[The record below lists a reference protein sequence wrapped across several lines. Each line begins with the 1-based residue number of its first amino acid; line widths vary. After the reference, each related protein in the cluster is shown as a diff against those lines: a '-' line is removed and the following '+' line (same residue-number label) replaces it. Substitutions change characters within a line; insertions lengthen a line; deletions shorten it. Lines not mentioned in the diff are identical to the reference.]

1 MENREEVFLPS
12 SVRQARILELENYSN
27 FELAE
32 VITAMEINAVKKD
45 VEIANLKKAF
55 RMINDIIEED
65 IDLML
70 MLSHLTYAIKLSRPL
85 FQ

>member
-32 VITAMEINAVKKD
+32 VITAMEINVVKKD

-55 RMINDIIEED
+55 AMINDIIEED

-70 MLSHLTYAIKLSRPL
+70 MLSHLTYAIKSSRPL
-85 FQ
+85 F